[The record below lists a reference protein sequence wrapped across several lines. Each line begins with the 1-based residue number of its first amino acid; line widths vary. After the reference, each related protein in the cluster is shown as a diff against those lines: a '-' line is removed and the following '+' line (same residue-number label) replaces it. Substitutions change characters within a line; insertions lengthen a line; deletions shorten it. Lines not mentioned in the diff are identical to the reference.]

1 MSFLSNMWSLEA
13 EPLDPDTASRMA
25 DLVERLA
32 AEVVRRRMVTPAL
45 VVLESARPL
54 AYAGSQA
61 LVFLEPLV
69 RTLLS
74 APDYDLFVKLLE
86 DRDRVEGLIA
96 AIEAKDGTP

>member
-1 MSFLSNMWSLEA
+1 MSFFRNMWSLET
-13 EPLDPDTASRMA
+13 ERLDPDTATRMDA
-25 DLVERLA
+25 LVDRLA
-32 AEVVRRRMVTPAL
+32 TEVVRRRLAVPAI

-54 AYAGSQA
+54 TFVGNQA

-69 RTLLS
+69 RTFLS

-96 AIEAKDGTP
+96 AIEAKDGNP